1 MKKLMVFFAFL
12 LITFSSVFATEVG
25 DTPNIIIDENPDIV
39 FVDDYDY
46 SLGYGSEGEI
56 ENSDEVNTTTSYSGG
71 ISLKG
76 VVVEASEPYE
86 YTDQFSIV
94 PVIMQ
99 DLKVKIND
107 KNNEAYNDSVFPI
120 KYQLTDDY
128 NKNINTAYKL
138 SKGNHVYVYA
148 TIEDGELN
156 VNTMAIQ
163 YFDKT
168 NLLIIVVVL
177 YSLAIIL
184 IGGLNGVKA
193 LLGLIITIVLIFTT
207 MIPAIYSGA
216 DAILVT
222 LGVSVV
228 VTVLT
233 FLIVSGFKRK
243 TFAAIIGTVA
253 GIVVA
258 CLFSMLFG
266 NLMKLTGIN
275 EETMMLT
282 TLENASNYNYK
293 NIMFAGIVIGAL
305 GACMDVGMSIASA
318 LSEMKKEIPDITVS
332 RLIKAGMN
340 IGKDV
345 MGTMTNTLI
354 LAYVGS
360 AMTIILLFMG
370 FDFEA
375 FDILNQEM
383 IAEEIL
389 RAIAGSMGLVCTI
402 PLTAIVS
409 AVIMGNKN

>member
-1 MKKLMVFFAFL
+1 MKKLTVFFAFL

-25 DTPNIIIDENPDIV
+25 DEPNIIIDENPDIV
-39 FVDDYDY
+39 FADDYDY
-46 SLGYGSEGEI
+46 SLGYGDMDTLAEDTSA
-56 ENSDEVNTTTSYSGG
+56 ENTSAYGSV
-71 ISLKG
+71 SLKG
-76 VVVEASEPYE
+76 IVVEAGEPYE
-86 YTDQFSIV
+86 YSDHFSIV
-94 PVIMQ
+94 PVVMQ

-107 KNNEAYNDSVFPI
+107 KNNPTYNGSVFPI

-128 NKNINTAYKL
+128 NKNIKTAYKL

-156 VNTMAIQ
+156 VNSMAIQ

-168 NLLIIVVVL
+168 NLIIMVIVI

-184 IGGLNGVKA
+184 IGRLNGVKA

-207 MIPAIYSGA
+207 MIPAIYNGA
-216 DAILVT
+216 DAMLVT
-222 LGVSVV
+222 IIVSII

-233 FLIVSGFKRK
+233 FLIVSGFKQK
-243 TFAAIIGTVA
+243 TFAAIVGTVA
-253 GIVVA
+253 GILVA
-258 CLFSMLFG
+258 CLFSIVFG

-282 TLENASNYNYK
+282 TLENASEYNFK

-305 GACMDVGMSIASA
+305 GACMDVGMSIASS

-370 FDFEA
+370 FDFKM

-402 PLTAIVS
+402 PLTAIIS
-409 AVIMGNKN
+409 AVIMGNKK

>member
-1 MKKLMVFFAFL
+1 MLKKVIVFLAFVL
-12 LITFSSVFATEVG
+12 VTFSSVFATEVG
-25 DTPNIIIDENPDIV
+25 DRPNIIIDENPEIV
-39 FVDDYDY
+39 FLDDYDY
-46 SLGYGSEGEI
+46 SLGYGDTNVSE
-56 ENSDEVNTTTSYSGG
+56 ENTSTEKDSTYGSV
-71 ISLKG
+71 SLKG
-76 VVVEASEPYE
+76 VILEASEPYE
-86 YTDQFSIV
+86 YSDEFSIV

-99 DLKVKIND
+99 DLKVKITD
-107 KNNEAYNDSVFPI
+107 KENEEYNGSVFPI

-128 NKNINTAYKL
+128 NKNVNTAYKL

-148 TIEDGELN
+148 IVENGKLD

-168 NLLIIVVVL
+168 NLLIMIIVI
-177 YSLAIIL
+177 YSLAIVL

-207 MIPAIYSGA
+207 MLPAIYNGA

-222 LGVSVV
+222 IGVSVV

-243 TFAAIIGTVA
+243 TFAAIIGTIA
-253 GIVVA
+253 GILVA

-282 TLENASNYNYK
+282 TLENAENYNYK
-293 NIMFAGIVIGAL
+293 NIMFAGVIIGAL

-318 LSEMKKEIPDITVS
+318 LSEMKKEIPDITIS

-370 FDFEA
+370 FNFQS

-402 PLTAIVS
+402 PLTAIIS
-409 AVIMGNKN
+409 AVIMGSKN

>member
-1 MKKLMVFFAFL
+1 MLKKVIVFLAFVL
-12 LITFSSVFATEVG
+12 VTFSSVFATEVG
-25 DTPNIIIDENPDIV
+25 DRPNIIIDENPEIV
-39 FVDDYDY
+39 FLDDYDY
-46 SLGYGSEGEI
+46 SLGYGDTDVSE
-56 ENSDEVNTTTSYSGG
+56 ENTSTEKDSTYGSV
-71 ISLKG
+71 SLKG
-76 VVVEASEPYE
+76 VIVEASEPYE
-86 YTDQFSIV
+86 YSDEFSIV

-99 DLKVKIND
+99 DLKVKITD
-107 KNNEAYNDSVFPI
+107 KENEEYNGSVFPI

-128 NKNINTAYKL
+128 NKNVNTAYKL

-148 TIEDGELN
+148 IIEDGKLD

-168 NLLIIVVVL
+168 NLLIMIIVI
-177 YSLAIIL
+177 YSLAIVL

-207 MIPAIYSGA
+207 MLPAIYNGA

-222 LGVSVV
+222 IGVSVV

-243 TFAAIIGTVA
+243 TFAAIIGTIA
-253 GIVVA
+253 GILVA

-282 TLENASNYNYK
+282 TLENAENYNYK
-293 NIMFAGIVIGAL
+293 NIMFAGVIIGAL

-318 LSEMKKEIPDITVS
+318 LSEMKKEIPDITIS

-370 FDFEA
+370 FDFQS

-402 PLTAIVS
+402 PLTAIIS
-409 AVIMGNKN
+409 AVIMGSKN

>member
-1 MKKLMVFFAFL
+1 MKKLTVFFAFL

-25 DTPNIIIDENPDIV
+25 DEPNIIIDENPDIV
-39 FVDDYDY
+39 FADDYDY
-46 SLGYGSEGEI
+46 SLGYGDMDTLAEDTSA
-56 ENSDEVNTTTSYSGG
+56 ENTSAYGSV
-71 ISLKG
+71 SLKG
-76 VVVEASEPYE
+76 IVVEAGEPYE
-86 YTDQFSIV
+86 YSDHFSIV
-94 PVIMQ
+94 PVVMQ

-107 KNNEAYNDSVFPI
+107 KNNPTYNGSVFPI

-128 NKNINTAYKL
+128 NKNIKTAYKL

-156 VNTMAIQ
+156 VNSMAIQ

-168 NLLIIVVVL
+168 NLIIMVIVI
-177 YSLAIIL
+177 YSIAIIL
-184 IGGLNGVKA
+184 IGRLNGVKA

-207 MIPAIYSGA
+207 MIPAIYNGA
-216 DAILVT
+216 DAMLVT
-222 LGVSVV
+222 IIVSII

-233 FLIVSGFKRK
+233 FLIVSGFKQK
-243 TFAAIIGTVA
+243 TFAAIVGTVA
-253 GIVVA
+253 GILVA
-258 CLFSMLFG
+258 CLFSIVFG

-282 TLENASNYNYK
+282 TLENASEYNFK

-305 GACMDVGMSIASA
+305 GACMDVGMSIASS

-370 FDFEA
+370 FDFKM

-402 PLTAIVS
+402 PLTAIIS
-409 AVIMGNKN
+409 AVIMGNKK

>member
-1 MKKLMVFFAFL
+1 MVFFAFV
-12 LITFSSVFATEVG
+12 LITFGSVFATEVG
-25 DTPNIIIDENPDIV
+25 DEPNIIIDEDPDII
-39 FVDDYDY
+39 FMDDYDY
-46 SLGYGSEGEI
+46 SLGYGDADSSLDDTSN
-56 ENSDEVNTTTSYSGG
+56 ENDSDYSSV
-71 ISLKG
+71 SLKG
-76 VVVEASEPYE
+76 VVVEAGEPYE
-86 YTDQFSIV
+86 FSDQFSIV

-99 DLKVKIND
+99 DLKVKIDD
-107 KNNEAYNDSVFPI
+107 KNNPKYNGSVFPI

-148 TIEDGELN
+148 TIEGGELN

-168 NLLIIVVVL
+168 NLLIMVIVI
-177 YSLAIIL
+177 YSLAIVL

-207 MIPAIYSGA
+207 MIPAIYNGA

-222 LGVSVV
+222 IGVSVV

-243 TFAAIIGTVA
+243 TFAAIIGTIA
-253 GIVVA
+253 GILVA

-293 NIMFAGIVIGAL
+293 NIMFAGVVIGAL

-370 FDFEA
+370 FNFQS

-402 PLTAIVS
+402 PLTAIIS